1 MISKNI
7 QKIFDI
13 GLVPLIVLDDVEDA
27 VPLGKALVAGGIP
40 VAEVTFRTE
49 AGGAVIE
56 KMTQE
61 VPEILVGA
69 GTVHDVEHAKEAVE
83 KGAKFIVTPGFN
95 LDVVKWCVD
104 NNIDVIPGTVAPSD
118 IEAAM
123 NLGLSVCK
131 FFPAEAYGGVKT
143 LKALAGPYA
152 DIKFMPTG
160 GVNAKN
166 LDSYLSCDKIVACGG
181 SWMVKGDLV
190 AEGNFDEI
198 KSLVEEAV
206 ELVAKIRGK

>member
-95 LDVVKWCVD
+95 LDVV
-104 NNIDVIPGTVAPSD
+104 N
-118 IEAAM
+118 
-123 NLGLSVCK
+123 
-131 FFPAEAYGGVKT
+131 GV
-143 LKALAGPYA
+143 
-152 DIKFMPTG
+152 
-160 GVNAKN
+160 
-166 LDSYLSCDKIVACGG
+166 
-181 SWMVKGDLV
+181 
-190 AEGNFDEI
+190 
-198 KSLVEEAV
+198 
-206 ELVAKIRGK
+206 